1 MSRRTRD
8 AYMITRF
15 FSAAFA
21 LLITVICAFHPAFAA
36 SPSGEEETISAVK
49 KAKPSVVSII
59 TTFKSGKEGGGSG
72 VILTKDGFILTNA
85 HVVENA
91 KTIQVGLVTG
101 KKFSAVIV
109 GCAKNKDLA
118 VIKVKANGLPVPVFG
133 NSSKLELGQTAIA
146 IGNPLKFQWSISK
159 GCISAMN
166 RDIKTRGIMYRD
178 LIQTDAAINPG
189 SSGGA
194 LIDLKGRV
202 IGINTLVYTGNNE
215 YKNAQGLS
223 FAIPI
228 NSALET
234 SKFLRK
240 GEVQASPKPWIGIS
254 AITVT
259 RESAENYDLP
269 VKNGI
274 IVDGVVGYGP
284 AKKAGIEKGCIIT
297 DFNGQRVYS
306 VDDFKALLNGC
317 VPGQSVE
324 LTVWKNSKR
333 QRINVTIEHQT
344 K

>member
-1 MSRRTRD
+1 MFRKF
-8 AYMITRF
+8 APFAVFAFILAI
-15 FSAAFA
+15 SAS
-21 LLITVICAFHPAFAA
+21 AFAA
-36 SPSGEEETISAVK
+36 YPVGEDAVVAAVK
-49 KAKPSVVSII
+49 KVKPSVVSIL
-59 TTFKSGKEGGGSG
+59 TTYKSGKEGGGSG

-85 HVVENA
+85 HVIDKA
-91 KTIQVGLVTG
+91 KTIQVGLSNG

-109 GCAKNKDLA
+109 GSAKHKDLA
-118 VIKVKANGLPVPVFG
+118 VIKVKANGLPVPAFG

-146 IGNPLKFQWSISK
+146 IGNPLKFQWSVTV

-194 LIDLKGRV
+194 LLNLKGQI
-202 IGINTLVYTGNNE
+202 IGINTLVYTGNSE

-234 SKFLRK
+234 SKYLRK

-259 RESAENYDLP
+259 RENAENYDLP
-269 VKNGI
+269 VRNGI

-297 DFNGQRVYS
+297 DFNGQRVFS

-317 VPGQSVE
+317 MPGQVVQ
-324 LTVWKNSKR
+324 LTVWKNGKR
-333 QRINVTIEHQT
+333 QKINVTIEHQT
-344 K
+344 R